1 MRVFFCFCYFL
12 SSLLGFSFVSIIYL
26 FLKEYEDFDK
36 WIEEIVYLVLYQVI
50 FNKTL
55 NSNKKRAFY
64 LCHYNIEWSWTRI
77 CHCQAMRV
85 TFLLSIL
92 LGKNLARMKQESSK
106 IKFEFLKV
114 LNYIKSCFNAT
125 AFRLQ
130 DRVTNNLKHLKIEQ
144 NSKYQ

>member
-1 MRVFFCFCYFL
+1 
-12 SSLLGFSFVSIIYL
+12 
-26 FLKEYEDFDK
+26 
-36 WIEEIVYLVLYQVI
+36 
-50 FNKTL
+50 
-55 NSNKKRAFY
+55 
-64 LCHYNIEWSWTRI
+64 
-77 CHCQAMRV
+77 MRV